1 MKIIDLSHLICSG
14 MPVYSETE
22 SPELQPICTLGE
34 DGYRETKI
42 TLYSHTGTHIDA
54 PGHMINNGIYLDHI
68 GIEYFIG
75 KATILDFSNGK
86 KPLLNPDDFNPEYIN
101 RISKVD
107 FVIIKTLWGKYWGK
121 NEYFQNYPYLSTES
135 ARFLAGYK
143 LKGVG
148 IDTMSLE
155 PPDTVHFYAHK
166 ILLSKNILIIE
177 NLTNLE
183 LIKSDFFTFLAL
195 PLKIK
200 DSDGSPV
207 RALAL
212 ENL

>member
-1 MKIIDLSHLICSG
+1 MKIIDLSHLIGNG

-42 TLYSHTGTHIDA
+42 TLYSHTGTHLDA
-54 PGHMINNGIYLDHI
+54 PGHMIDNGIYLDHI

-75 KATILDFSNGK
+75 RATILDFSNGK
-86 KPLLNPDDFNPEYIN
+86 NSLINPNEIVPYQD

-107 FVIIKTLWGKYWGK
+107 FVIIETLWSKYWGEK
-121 NEYFQNYPYLSTES
+121 NYYQNYPCLS
-135 ARFLAGYK
+135 LASVRLLANYK

-148 IDTMSLE
+148 IDTISLD

-166 ILLSKNILIIE
+166 ILLSNNILIIE

-183 LIKSDFFTFLAL
+183 LIKSDFFTFVAL

-207 RALAL
+207 RAIAM